1 MKKKESLKTGTSGKS
16 LRKTELA
23 KLSRNI
29 NLKATLNY
37 AFKAKWETQFKGEGE
52 IVIEKLRIVISPPLI
67 PILSKG
73 GIGNVFKIKEEV

>member
-37 AFKAKWETQFKGEGE
+37 AFKAK
-52 IVIEKLRIVISPPLI
+52 
-67 PILSKG
+67 
-73 GIGNVFKIKEEV
+73 